1 MKLRREF
8 KIGVFAVIV
17 LLVAWWGIKWLG
29 GRNLLKTTN
38 IYYAYY
44 DDVTGLMESSRVWM
58 RGVDVGNVRSIE
70 LLGEKVKVE
79 IAVES
84 QYEDMIRSN
93 AVAEIGSSGLM
104 GGQQISIIQG
114 DAAEPLAPGAEMIAR
129 VNGGL
134 MGMLADKGG
143 ELMEGLDQTLDGVND
158 ILATNAEGIAALVA
172 NLESMS
178 ASIDRVLASGEI
190 DGAINDLHTFTS
202 TLAENTGR
210 IESMLQS
217 LDTFTGDLAGAN
229 LVSELEGTVASLN
242 GVLSAIE
249 DGQGSV
255 GMLLNDNGLYDSLN
269 DASENL
275 SLLLADLKQNPMR
288 YVHFSLFGTSEEKL
302 AERAA
307 KREARAEKRAE
318 RRAEKE

>member
-1 MKLRREF
+1 MA
-8 KIGVFAVIV
+8 KI
-17 LLVAWWGIKWLG
+17 
-29 GRNLLKTTN
+29 
-38 IYYAYY
+38 
-44 DDVTGLMESSRVWM
+44 TGKYEVMYIL
-58 RGVDVGNVRSIE
+58 DPAQ
-70 LLGEKVKVE
+70 GE
-79 IAVES
+79 
-84 QYEDMIRSN
+84 
-93 AVAEIGSSGLM
+93 
-104 GGQQISIIQG
+104 
-114 DAAEPLAPGAEMIAR
+114 
-129 VNGGL
+129 
-134 MGMLADKGG
+134 
-143 ELMEGLDQTLDGVND
+143 
-158 ILATNAEGIAALVA
+158 EGIAALVA

-217 LDTFTGDLAGAN
+217 LDKFTGDLAGAN

-318 RRAEKE
+318 RRAEK